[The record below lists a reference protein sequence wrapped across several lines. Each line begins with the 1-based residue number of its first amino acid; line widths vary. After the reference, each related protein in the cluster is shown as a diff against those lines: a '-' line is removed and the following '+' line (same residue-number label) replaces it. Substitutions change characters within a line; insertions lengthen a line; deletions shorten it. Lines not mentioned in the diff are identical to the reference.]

1 MFMSPKV
8 SLCLPLSRLVNQRG
22 MRGAISVSVRYLSAV
37 VVGSS
42 VDAFPMGCVVVAAA
56 LYLAPRCR
64 L

>member
-8 SLCLPLSRLVNQRG
+8 SLFMPLSRLVNQRG
-22 MRGAISVSVRYLSAV
+22 MRAVSVSVRYLSAV

-42 VDAFPMGCVVVAAA
+42 VDAFPMGSVVVAAA